1 MNYIIEGFDARCYF
15 HFDILECNQLTV
27 FFNTILSS
35 KTTTDLPINKLKNSN
50 MQTTKIILG
59 LTVAISLFSCSP
71 SSEEKMKHVQMSDS
85 TSNAFISSS
94 AAVENSKDTTHKFI
108 RTADLKFKVRSVIK
122 STYDIE
128 DITNRQGGFVT
139 YTNLTSNIDYVTNLA
154 VMSDPWL
161 ETTIYTVSNSIT
173 LRVPNTRLDSTL
185 KEISKNIDYLDY
197 RIIKADDVAL
207 QILSNNLTQK
217 RSAKNEQRLTNAIDN
232 RGKKLNET
240 TVAEEVL
247 LSKQEQADNARVSNL
262 SLMDQIN
269 FSTIN
274 LSIYQ
279 RQTIK
284 RELISNDKN
293 IDAYEPGFGSKLLD
307 ALKFGWDILAAF
319 LVFLVKL
326 WGLFLFGIA
335 AYILI
340 RKFGHKLKNKT

>member
-1 MNYIIEGFDARCYF
+1 
-15 HFDILECNQLTV
+15 
-27 FFNTILSS
+27 
-35 KTTTDLPINKLKNSN
+35 

-59 LTVAISLFSCSP
+59 IGIIISLFGCGP
-71 SSEEKMKHVQMSDS
+71 SAEEKMNHARMNDS
-85 TSNAFISSS
+85 VSNAFISST
-94 AAVENSKDTTHKFI
+94 AAVENSKDTTPKFI
-108 RTADLKFKVRSVIK
+108 RTADLKFKVKNVIK
-122 STYDIE
+122 STYNIE

-139 YTNLTSNIDYVTNLA
+139 YTNLTSNIDHVTNTA
-154 VMSDPWL
+154 VSADSSL
-161 ETTIYTVSNSIT
+161 ETTYYIVSNSIT
-173 LRVPNTRLDSTL
+173 LRIPNTKLDSTL

-247 LSKQEQADNARVSNL
+247 LSKQEQADNAKVSNL

-279 RQTIK
+279 RLTIK

-293 IDAYEPGFGSKLLD
+293 IDEYEPGIGSNILE
-307 ALKFGWDILAAF
+307 ALKFGWDILEAF
-319 LVFLVKL
+319 LVFLIKL
-326 WGLFLFGIA
+326 WGLFLFGIL
-335 AYILI
+335 AYILY
-340 RKFGHKLKNKT
+340 RKFGHKLKKQKNK